1 MKYFNYDFESKIKF
15 YFSLIFT
22 SIKDYEALV
31 ENFGENINIFD
42 NEVNGEYLK
51 TNLINN
57 IIWNNKKINLSD
69 KTILRLFDKEEVE
82 TYYNTYSSLNDNFN
96 IDDSE
101 DLENFYI
108 YMLLEK
114 VKEKK
119 QIEYGTIYDLFDTFL
134 DEEVINAVANLD
146 FEDKKNFI
154 SLFGVKGDL
163 PFEINSNDRVKND
176 ILIKLYS
183 YMLLKREEA
192 DIPSII
198 RNLMDKDAHEY
209 DFYDYVRSL
218 CGDKYLTNEFIF
230 EMFKKMDYNSM
241 KYIKDVFGNNLYK
254 KKKPSREKDFK
265 RAIQNLIVIVKI
277 NKEYRKKKETEFNHS
292 NKRKAGFEETKK
304 DNKEKKTNQE
314 QKKEEPKQN
323 FKKTEFKKEK
333 TKQVKKVI

>member
-108 YMLLEK
+108 
-114 VKEKK
+114 
-119 QIEYGTIYDLFDTFL
+119 
-134 DEEVINAVANLD
+134 
-146 FEDKKNFI
+146 
-154 SLFGVKGDL
+154 
-163 PFEINSNDRVKND
+163 
-176 ILIKLYS
+176 
-183 YMLLKREEA
+183 
-192 DIPSII
+192 
-198 RNLMDKDAHEY
+198 
-209 DFYDYVRSL
+209 
-218 CGDKYLTNEFIF
+218 
-230 EMFKKMDYNSM
+230 
-241 KYIKDVFGNNLYK
+241 
-254 KKKPSREKDFK
+254 
-265 RAIQNLIVIVKI
+265 
-277 NKEYRKKKETEFNHS
+277 
-292 NKRKAGFEETKK
+292 
-304 DNKEKKTNQE
+304 
-314 QKKEEPKQN
+314 
-323 FKKTEFKKEK
+323 
-333 TKQVKKVI
+333 